1 VQQIIRSVARAPSA
15 HRTHEISTREL
26 QGKALTMARAFRL
39 AFVFSVLLAEVSGA
53 ARAGTTLV
61 SIPTPRGAT
70 QAFILIKPDNP
81 LASVILFA
89 GGNGALGLQSASSM
103 KSLASNFLVRSRDK
117 FAAHKF
123 LVAVIDAPSDQQ
135 QGMSA
140 VFRMSSAHAGDIG
153 AVAAYL
159 KMQANAP
166 VWLIGTSNGT
176 FSAAGGAIAAKGI
189 DGLVL
194 TSTVTRAKPE
204 TNFAQRYPDAVASMA
219 LPEITV
225 PTLIVSHRKDTCE
238 GSPAADAPK
247 LSQRLTRASKVE
259 VALLDGGNPPQSEP
273 CEAKAPRPLASLR
286 GRIERCNVAVLPLPN
301 RSLLVLSSRARA

>member
-1 VQQIIRSVARAPSA
+1 
-15 HRTHEISTREL
+15 
-26 QGKALTMARAFRL
+26 LTMARAFRL
-39 AFVFSVLLAEVSGA
+39 VFLFAVLLPEVSGS

-61 SIPTPRGAT
+61 SISTPRGVT

-81 LASVILFA
+81 VASVILFA
-89 GGNGALGLQSASSM
+89 GGNGALGLKSASSM
-103 KSLASNFLVRSRDK
+103 KSLAGNFLVRSRDK

-135 QGMSA
+135 QGMSTG
-140 VFRMSSAHAGDIG
+140 FRMSRAHADDIG

-166 VWLIGTSNGT
+166 VWLIGTSSGT
-176 FSAAGGAIAAKGI
+176 YSAAGAAIAAKGI

-194 TSTVTRAKPE
+194 TSTATRAKPE
-204 TNFAQRYPDAVASMA
+204 TNLAQRYPDAVASMA

-238 GSPAADAPK
+238 GSLAADAPK
-247 LSQRLTRASKVE
+247 LSQRLINASKVE
-259 VALLDGGNPPQSEP
+259 IALLDGGNPPQSGP
-273 CEAKAPRPLASLR
+273 CEGYAPHGYFGIEAEAVDRIAKFIR
-286 GRIERCNVAVLPLPN
+286 GN
-301 RSLLVLSSRARA
+301 SK